1 MNALQN
7 QEFDEFNQDYS
18 AKTKRIAFDTFGDNS
33 YRTVLDMEE
42 ENVRDINEDVIL
54 QIGQKVEHK
63 KFGTGKI
70 TNLDG
75 PKAEVEFDNY
85 GTKKLISNFLK
96 PC

>member
-1 MNALQN
+1 M
-7 QEFDEFNQDYS
+7 
-18 AKTKRIAFDTFGDNS
+18 
-33 YRTVLDMEE
+33 
-42 ENVRDINEDVIL
+42 RDINEDVIL

-85 GTKKLISNFLK
+85 GTKKLISDFLK